1 LADQYQP
8 LAIDVDEVLE
18 QSEAR
23 PNTSGDPQVVLQLQE
38 TALPP
43 LTTKQTAQLACSFCL
58 LWFIANW
65 TLNAALELTS
75 VASATILSTMSGF
88 FTLGI
93 GRLFRVEKLSLIKIC
108 AVVTSFIGVI
118 LVSLSNSPS
127 KQPVHLD
134 SNALVLGGTISGIT
148 LGNILALLS
157 ALFYAMYVI
166 LLKVCIK
173 AEYRIDMQ
181 LFFGFVGLFNI
192 VGCWPVG
199 LILHLTGAEIFELP
213 HTKQAVYGILINMA
227 ITLSSDYFYA
237 VAMLKTTPLVVTVGL
252 SLTIPI
258 AVFGD
263 FIRNR
268 PTHGIVIGGALLV
281 VLSFIALGLED
292 SKINE
297 GVVESG
303 EEL

>member
-1 LADQYQP
+1 MSYDQ
-8 LAIDVDEVLE
+8 

-23 PNTSGDPQVVLQLQE
+23 PNTSGDPQVPLQLQE

-43 LTTKQTAQLACSFCL
+43 LTTKQTAQLAISFVL

-75 VASATILSTMSGF
+75 VASATILSTMSGMCVSKHF
-88 FTLGI
+88 MVIEFSFSR
-93 GRLFRVEKLSLIKIC
+93 GRVLHPWYWSIISSGETQPYQSLRCGYKVADEPLLFRFFLLADKS
-108 AVVTSFIGVI
+108 SFIGVI
-118 LVSLSNSPS
+118 LVSLSNSPLE
-127 KQPVHLD
+127 QPLHLD
-134 SNALVLGGTISGIT
+134 PNALVLGAISCIT

-199 LILHLTGAEIFELP
+199 LIMHLTGAEIFELP
-213 HTKQAVYGILINMA
+213 HTKQVVYYILIN
-227 ITLSSDYFYA
+227 
-237 VAMLKTTPLVVTVGL
+237 V
-252 SLTIPI
+252 
-258 AVFGD
+258 
-263 FIRNR
+263 
-268 PTHGIVIGGALLV
+268 
-281 VLSFIALGLED
+281 
-292 SKINE
+292 
-297 GVVESG
+297 
-303 EEL
+303 

>member
-181 LFFGFVGLFNI
+181 LFFGFVGLS
-192 VGCWPVG
+192 
-199 LILHLTGAEIFELP
+199 
-213 HTKQAVYGILINMA
+213 
-227 ITLSSDYFYA
+227 TL
-237 VAMLKTTPLVVTVGL
+237 
-252 SLTIPI
+252 
-258 AVFGD
+258 
-263 FIRNR
+263 
-268 PTHGIVIGGALLV
+268 
-281 VLSFIALGLED
+281 
-292 SKINE
+292 
-297 GVVESG
+297 
-303 EEL
+303 